1 MRQRK
6 YKKKK
11 SVSFKLSKKYK
22 TLNQNQINDL
32 VEKTHE
38 IIESLSSLEQA
49 SEKYKILQSTIS
61 LVIEYRNQE
70 TQ

>member
-38 IIESLSSLEQA
+38 IIESLSSLEQT

-61 LVIEYRNQE
+61 LVIKYRNQE